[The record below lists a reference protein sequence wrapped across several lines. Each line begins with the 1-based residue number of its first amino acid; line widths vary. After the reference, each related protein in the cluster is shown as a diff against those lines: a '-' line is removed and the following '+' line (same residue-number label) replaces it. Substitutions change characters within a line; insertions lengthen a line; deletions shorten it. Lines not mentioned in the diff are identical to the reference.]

1 MKSLLSGIALTTL
14 LATSL
19 LLTPLDASTNEI
31 VESKVILV
39 QGVDVIVPEFVTVE
53 DITNINDIDSLDNT
67 GATFDLT
74 SNEVQS
80 VLIPLENGEVG
91 TITIEPLQDATLRGK
106 YTLSGN
112 QTWKIYWSTGVIN
125 MSYYIKT
132 SVSGN
137 TGTIKSYYD
146 ESYSVVGYKVT
157 SESFKKSGNTVTY
170 RLGLSNPLLSTSST
184 LKASVSG
191 KTLTTSWY

>member
-1 MKSLLSGIALTTL
+1 MKKLLSVFA
-14 LATSL
+14 LATILITSTL
-19 LLTPLDASTNEI
+19 STPLNASTGEVI
-31 VESKVILV
+31 GSKTISVE
-39 QGVDVIVPEFVTVE
+39 GVDVIVPEFVME
-53 DITNINDIDSLDNT
+53 ENITNLNDINSLDNYS
-67 GATFDLT
+67 ATFDLT

-80 VLIPLENGEVG
+80 VLVPLQNGEVG
-91 TITIEPLQDATLRGK
+91 TITIEPIQDAALRGK
-106 YTLSGN
+106 YTLNGN

-132 SVSGN
+132 SVSGS

-146 ESYSVVGYKVT
+146 ESYLVVGYKVT

-170 RLGLSNPLLSTSST
+170 RLGLSNGLLSTSST